1 MRVRSL
7 NQKDALEEINT
18 RGNPLLYSCL
28 ENAMDRGAWRAG
40 HDTHTHL

>member
-18 RGNPLLYSCL
+18 RGNPLCIL
-28 ENAMDRGAWRAG
+28 AWRGAWRAG
-40 HDTHTHL
+40 HD